1 MYFDVLCEHFERRAT
16 FMLTFIIVT
25 LDTGTNFPAV
35 SVNSL
40 LAVAM
45 MNTRHRWNGTGVPT
59 QSHPQAASFTL
70 SAWRNIH

>member
-1 MYFDVLCEHFERRAT
+1 MERT
-16 FMLTFIIVT
+16 INILTFIIVE

-45 MNTRHRWNGTGVPT
+45 MKTKQR
-59 QSHPQAASFTL
+59 
-70 SAWRNIH
+70 

>member
-1 MYFDVLCEHFERRAT
+1 VERT
-16 FMLTFIIVT
+16 INILTFIIVV

-45 MNTRHRWNGTGVPT
+45 MKTKHR
-59 QSHPQAASFTL
+59 
-70 SAWRNIH
+70 